1 MSETVRNHTGGI
13 VLSFLAGAATGA
25 AVAFL
30 TAPQSG
36 GDTRRKLK
44 HLTGDLAE
52 KAARVP
58 PALQAAYHRATEAGK
73 EAFVHT
79 LEEPA
84 SASLST
90 SHSSHH

>member
-36 GDTRRKLK
+36 GDTRRKQI
-44 HLTGDLAE
+44 G
-52 KAARVP
+52 
-58 PALQAAYHRATEAGK
+58 RAH
-73 EAFVHT
+73 V
-79 LEEPA
+79 
-84 SASLST
+84 
-90 SHSSHH
+90 